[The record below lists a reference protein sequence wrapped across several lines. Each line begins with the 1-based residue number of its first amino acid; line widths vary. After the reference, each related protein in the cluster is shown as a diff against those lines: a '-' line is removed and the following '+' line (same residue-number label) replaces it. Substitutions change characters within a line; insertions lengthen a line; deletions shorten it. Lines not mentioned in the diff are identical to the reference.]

1 MGSSK
6 NWLVKLYQ
14 PEADSVK
21 WRFLFDFFGV
31 ASTPLRKEKEL
42 VQSLL
47 CDEPG
52 LVVIDRNLLG
62 EAFATVEASCTTW
75 LARGGGMALTGK
87 AGLWPL
93 PAAFLAQV
101 PDISERD
108 PFMINALLQRFVP
121 TYSRLHPRLGTRLPG
136 LYTRSSGQCQ
146 ICEIMNLSPG
156 GAFIRTTETLPACG
170 EELQIN
176 VPLIGMNKE
185 IELSSRVVSQFFPNE
200 ENHYVQGVGVKFITE
215 ENAPVFVELNN
226 YVRHVLANDET
237 LVPQFSPFI
246 DDQSKKIGH
255 DVKSLPSRIES
266 GKERRLVANFR

>member
-1 MGSSK
+1 MRSSK

-21 WRFLFDFFGV
+21 WRFLFDFLGV

-42 VQSLL
+42 VQSML

-62 EAFATVEASCTTW
+62 EAFATIEASCTTW
-75 LARGGGMALTGK
+75 LARGGGMALTGH

-93 PAAFLAQV
+93 PASFLAQV

-108 PFMINALLQRFVP
+108 PFMINALLHRFVP

-136 LYTRSSGQCQ
+136 LYTRSSGHCQ

-156 GAFIRTTETLPACG
+156 GAFIRTTEILPVFG
-170 EELQIN
+170 EELQLN

-200 ENHYVQGVGVKFITE
+200 ENNYAQGVGVKFITE
-215 ENAPVFVELNN
+215 ESSPIFVELNN
-226 YVRHVLANDET
+226 YVRYVLANDEA
-237 LVPQFSPFI
+237 LVPQISPFV
-246 DDQSKKIGH
+246 DEQSKKIGH
-255 DVKSLPSRIES
+255 DVKALPSRIEV
-266 GKERRLVANFR
+266 GRERRLVANFR

>member
-1 MGSSK
+1 M
-6 NWLVKLYQ
+6 
-14 PEADSVK
+14 K
-21 WRFLFDFFGV
+21 WRFLFDFLGV

-62 EAFATVEASCTTW
+62 EAFATIEASCTTW
-75 LARGGGMALTGK
+75 LARGGGMALTGH

-108 PFMINALLQRFVP
+108 PFMINALLHRFVP

-136 LYTRSSGQCQ
+136 LYTRSSGHCQ

-156 GAFIRTTETLPACG
+156 GAFIRTTETLPVFG
-170 EELQIN
+170 EELQLN

-200 ENHYVQGVGVKFITE
+200 ENNYAQGVGVKFVTE
-215 ENAPVFVELNN
+215 ESSPLIVELNN
-226 YVRHVLANDET
+226 YVRYVLANDEM
-237 LVPQFSPFI
+237 LVPRISPFV
-246 DDQSKKIGH
+246 DEGSKKIGH
-255 DVKSLPSRIES
+255 DVKALPSRIEV

>member
-1 MGSSK
+1 MRSAK

-21 WRFLFDFFGV
+21 WRFLFDFLGV
-31 ASTPLRKEKEL
+31 ASTPLCKEKEL

-62 EAFATVEASCTTW
+62 EAFATIETSCTTW
-75 LARGGGMALTGK
+75 LARGGGLALTGH
-87 AGLWPL
+87 AGLWPI

-108 PFMINALLQRFVP
+108 PFIINALLHRFVP

-136 LYTRSSGQCQ
+136 LYTRLSGHCQ

-156 GAFIRTTETLPACG
+156 GAFIRTTETLPVFG
-170 EELQIN
+170 EELQII

-185 IELSSRVVSQFFPNE
+185 IELIGCVVSQFFPNE
-200 ENHYVQGVGVKFITE
+200 ENNYSQGVGVKFSAE
-215 ENAPVFVELNN
+215 DPVFVELKN
-226 YVRHVLANDET
+226 YVRYVLANDVT
-237 LVPQFSPFI
+237 LVPQISPYI
-246 DDQSKKIGH
+246 DDRSKKIGH
-255 DVKSLPSRIES
+255 DVKALPTRTGTEA
-266 GKERRLVANFR
+266 GRERRLIANIR

>member
-1 MGSSK
+1 MRSSR

-21 WRFLFDFFGV
+21 WRFLFDFLGV

-62 EAFATVEASCTTW
+62 EAFVTIEASCTTW
-75 LARGGGMALTGK
+75 LARGGGMALTGH

-108 PFMINALLQRFVP
+108 PFMINALLHRFVP

-136 LYTRSSGQCQ
+136 LYTRSSGHCQ

-156 GAFIRTTETLPACG
+156 GAFIRTSETLPVFG
-170 EELQIN
+170 EELQLN

-185 IELSSRVVSQFFPNE
+185 IELSSRVVSQFFPSE
-200 ENHYVQGVGVKFITE
+200 ENNYAQGVGVKFITE
-215 ENAPVFVELNN
+215 ESSPLFVELNN
-226 YVRHVLANDET
+226 YVRYVLANDEA
-237 LVPQFSPFI
+237 LVPQISPFV
-246 DDQSKKIGH
+246 DERSKKIGH
-255 DVKSLPSRIES
+255 DVKALPSQVGR
-266 GKERRLVANFR
+266 ERRLVANFR